1 MSYKFGVVAM
11 LSGIIG
17 VPLGSAIAQHFRPRI
32 PDVDPIVC
40 ASGLLISAPF
50 VYFTLIVAKYSGGWC
65 FFLVLLAEISL
76 NLCWSLVADM
86 VLVRIT

>member
-1 MSYKFGVVAM
+1 M

-17 VPLGSAIAQHFRPRI
+17 VPLGSTIAQYFRPRMAE
-32 PDVDPIVC
+32 VDPIVC
-40 ASGLLISAPF
+40 AGGLLISAPF
-50 VYFTLIVAKYSGGWC
+50 VFFALIVAKYSGNWC

-86 VLVRIT
+86 VLVRIFF